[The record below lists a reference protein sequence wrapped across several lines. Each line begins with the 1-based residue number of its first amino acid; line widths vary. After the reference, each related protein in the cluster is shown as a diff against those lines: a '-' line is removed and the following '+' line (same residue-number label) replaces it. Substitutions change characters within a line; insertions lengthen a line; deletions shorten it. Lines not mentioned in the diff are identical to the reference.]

1 MFEVQVFLS
10 GMCAGAVIMYFVL
23 RRHPHLLK

>member
-1 MFEVQVFLS
+1 MFEVQVFLV
-10 GMCAGAVIMYFVL
+10 GATAGAIITYFVL

>member
-1 MFEVQVFLS
+1 MFEVQVFLV
-10 GMCAGAVIMYFVL
+10 GATVGAIIMYFVL